1 MRKFGQHPILYIL
14 TILFVFAAA
23 VIWWSGQARPAS
35 GVQAAAKVIPLEI
48 EVFAAPY
55 SEEMAQA
62 VFEQDPAVENFLQ
75 QREHAFIQAVPLSEG
90 ESRRWAACAVDSCA
104 HILYYNFEDKG
115 TIEGVVNLRSGQAI
129 DLWQDRGARP
139 LASTNNLRAALEI
152 AAADQRV
159 TDVLGE
165 ISADDLMMV
174 PMNIWLLDDDC
185 LNDWCVDLTF
195 HDPVGSGK
203 IFHVTVNM
211 EQQAVARTFYTRG
224 RPARPYRD
232 ITPQRNAFS
241 DGCHEGEG
249 WAVCWQMTAHDG
261 VEFYDAQ
268 YDEKT
273 VFSTAKIGQV
283 EVWYPSWPGGYRDEI
298 GFSASVPPYFDTELE
313 EFDGGFTISQLF
325 TEFARWP
332 NCICCYRYE
341 QIMSFYEDGT
351 FEARFVSHG
360 PGCDDL
366 SIYQPMWRFDLDLDD
381 PNGDEVW
388 VWETDQWR
396 EAEAEEELELILDRN
411 LSPEG
416 QKVATFDGDL
426 HYRWSYIPSDPLG
439 LDEAKMFLLRWQ
451 ELEGENPILTGPAN
465 TFQPP
470 RQWIDGDA
478 VSGENV
484 VLWYVPLLKTKKG
497 GPWFCM
503 PEPGEEGT
511 PCEAVLRVN
520 PAEELPT
527 AEEVAEQLATIAAD
541 PSASPTPSPDQI
553 ASEDGD
559 TDVASDGEAVEVAIE
574 GDTIEDVILN
584 AGCAACHVIGPIG
597 DHGKVGPDLTGIAA
611 VADSRV
617 EGQSAREYLRSAILY
632 PNDHIVADC
641 PNGPCLADVM
651 PDYYGE
657 RLSAGQLED
666 MISYLLNEEIAAEA
680 AESEE
685 ADVPQTTPTQAAPLV
700 AASDAQSGSQGI
712 NLFLVISYILIGLIV
727 FVLGWLLGRR
737 VKK

>member
-559 TDVASDGEAVEVAIE
+559 TDVASDEEAVEVAIE